1 MDGIIVIDKE
11 KDYTS
16 HDVVAIVKKTL
27 NEKAGHI
34 GTLDPNAMGVLPILI
49 GKGTKLSKYL
59 IEHDKT
65 YKAKL
70 KLGIRTDTKDIFG
83 KILETRPIEK
93 EEISIKQIKIVLQNM
108 IGIQKQYPPMYSAIK
123 INGKKLYEYARNG
136 EEIEIKPRTI
146 EIYDINLDDFNGTE
160 NEITFTVKCSKGT
173 YIRSLCE
180 DIASKLNTIG
190 CMKELDRLQ
199 VGRFNKEQAVKI
211 DILKENKENKDFLN
225 KYIIP
230 FEEVVKDKSCISLT
244 NAQIQ
249 LLLNGVKLSK
259 NLEDGI
265 YRVKN
270 ENNVF
275 IGTGEIKNK
284 LLKRDI
290 II

>member
-11 KDYTS
+11 KEYTS

-146 EIYDINLDDFNGTE
+146 EIYDINLDDFNVTE

-211 DILKENKENKDFLN
+211 DILKENKENKDLLN

>member
-146 EIYDINLDDFNGTE
+146 EIYDINLDDFNVTE

>member
-11 KDYTS
+11 KEYTS
-16 HDVVAIVKKTL
+16 HDVVAIVKKIL

-146 EIYDINLDDFNGTE
+146 EIYDINLDDFNVTE

>member
-16 HDVVAIVKKTL
+16 HDVVAIVKKIL

-146 EIYDINLDDFNGTE
+146 EIYDINLDDFNVTE

-190 CMKELDRLQ
+190 CMKELDKLQ

>member
-34 GTLDPNAMGVLPILI
+34 GTLDPNATGVLPILI

-70 KLGIRTDTKDIFG
+70 KLGIRTDTQDIFG
-83 KILETRPIEK
+83 KILEIRPIEK
-93 EEISIKQIKIVLQNM
+93 DKISIKQIKIVLQNM
-108 IGIQKQYPPMYSAIK
+108 IGIQEQYPPMYSAIK

-146 EIYDINLDDFNGTE
+146 EIYDINLDDFNVTE

-199 VGRFNKEQAVKI
+199 VGRFNKEQAIKI
-211 DILKENKENKDFLN
+211 DILKENKENKEFLN
-225 KYIIP
+225 KYFIS
-230 FEEVVKDKSCISLT
+230 FEEVVKDKPCISLT
-244 NAQIQ
+244 SAQIQ
-249 LLLNGVKLSK
+249 LFLNGVKLSK

-270 ENNVF
+270 ENNIF
-275 IGTGEIKNK
+275 IGTGKIKNK

>member
-16 HDVVAIVKKTL
+16 HDVVAIVKKIL

-146 EIYDINLDDFNGTE
+146 EIYDINLDDFNVTE

>member
-16 HDVVAIVKKTL
+16 HDVVAIVKKIL

-65 YKAKL
+65 YIAKL

-93 EEISIKQIKIVLQNM
+93 EDISIKQIKIVLQNM

-146 EIYDINLDDFNGTE
+146 EIYDINLDDFNVTE

>member
-11 KDYTS
+11 KEYTS

-146 EIYDINLDDFNGTE
+146 EIYDINLDDFNVTE

>member
-16 HDVVAIVKKTL
+16 HDVVAIVKKIL

-93 EEISIKQIKIVLQNM
+93 EDISIKQIKIVLQNM

-146 EIYDINLDDFNGTE
+146 EIYDINLDDFNVTE

>member
-16 HDVVAIVKKTL
+16 HDVVAIVKKIL

-146 EIYDINLDDFNGTE
+146 EIYDINLDDFNVTE

-211 DILKENKENKDFLN
+211 DIVKENKENKDFLN

>member
-1 MDGIIVIDKE
+1 M
-11 KDYTS
+11 
-16 HDVVAIVKKTL
+16 KKIL

-146 EIYDINLDDFNGTE
+146 EIYDINLDDFNVTE

>member
-16 HDVVAIVKKTL
+16 HDVVAIVKKIL

-93 EEISIKQIKIVLQNM
+93 EGISIKQIKIVLQNM

-146 EIYDINLDDFNGTE
+146 EIYDINLDDFNVTE